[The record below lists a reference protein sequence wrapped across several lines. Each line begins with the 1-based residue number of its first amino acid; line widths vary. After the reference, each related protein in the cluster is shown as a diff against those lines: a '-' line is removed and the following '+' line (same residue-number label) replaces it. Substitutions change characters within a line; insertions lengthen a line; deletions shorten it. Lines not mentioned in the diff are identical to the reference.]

1 MCPAVPVTHETVI
14 RIEVRVRQITLRLV
28 IGMSVL
34 GLAAGPSVVQATPAK
49 VLYLTQSAA
58 FPHPVLPHS
67 EEVLLRLAD
76 ESDAF
81 DLTVSH
87 DASTLTANTLRQYRA
102 VVFFTT
108 GELPMNIDGH
118 PWHQEVTVR
127 VEDGA
132 HPSTRHLGKSFRIRD
147 EIYQH
152 RDWARDKVNVL
163 LSLDV
168 SSVNMNAPGI
178 KRTDRDF
185 ALAWTRQEGAGRVFY
200 TALGHRPEVW
210 EDERFQRHLLAG
222 IGWAMGGT
230 TALPGEEEQ
239 NTLTPEEA
247 AEGWEL
253 LFDGHSL
260 ASWRGYNRA
269 DLPSGWRAVDGAL
282 ARVDQ
287 GGDLLT
293 REQFDDFEL
302 MFDWT
307 VEEGGNSGVMFRVA
321 ETDGPPWHTGAEFQI
336 LHNAGHRDGLAA
348 LTSAGSNYA
357 VHPPASAVT
366 RPVGSWNT
374 SRLLARGNHVE
385 HWMNGVKLLEY
396 EIESVDWERRVK
408 ASKFAEIG
416 RYGREATGHI
426 AIQDHGDPVAFR
438 NIKIRRL
445 KPR

>member
-34 GLAAGPSVVQATPAK
+34 GLTAGPSVVQATPAK

-108 GELPMNIDGH
+108 GELPMNIGQRSALLSYVRAGGAFVGVHSATDTFYDWPGYLDLVGGYFDGH
-118 PWHQEVTVR
+118 PWHQEVSVR

-282 ARVDQ
+282 AHSISCPPGLVSASNICTVWPRSAQ
-287 GGDLLT
+287 SRAHSRPAGPAPITLT
-293 REQFDDFEL
+293 RRDMRAADVR
-302 MFDWT
+302 T
-307 VEEGGNSGVMFRVA
+307 
-321 ETDGPPWHTGAEFQI
+321 PGAGT
-336 LHNAGHRDGLAA
+336 AGLCMQRIGF
-348 LTSAGSNYA
+348 
-357 VHPPASAVT
+357 PA
-366 RPVGSWNT
+366 
-374 SRLLARGNHVE
+374 
-385 HWMNGVKLLEY
+385 
-396 EIESVDWERRVK
+396 
-408 ASKFAEIG
+408 
-416 RYGREATGHI
+416 
-426 AIQDHGDPVAFR
+426 
-438 NIKIRRL
+438 
-445 KPR
+445 